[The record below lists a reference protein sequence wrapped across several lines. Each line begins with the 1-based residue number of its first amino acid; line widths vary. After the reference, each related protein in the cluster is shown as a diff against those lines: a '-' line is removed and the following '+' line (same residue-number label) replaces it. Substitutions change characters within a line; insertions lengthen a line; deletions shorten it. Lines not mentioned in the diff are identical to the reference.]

1 MVLPDGARISRE
13 RGSKRTAALFYGQKC
28 RFSLKNVQFEKLE
41 NFCEHSL
48 LEILKEIIF
57 I

>member
-13 RGSKRTAALFYGQKC
+13 RGSNRTAALFLWVKMP
-28 RFSLKNVQFEKLE
+28 FSLNNAKFERSK
-41 NFCEHSL
+41 NFCELSP

>member
-41 NFCEHSL
+41 NFCELSL